1 MEPLWG
7 IYSQRTN
14 KLARFKYMRVAIC
27 LVGSVIGGSPLF
39 VSSRLAI
46 AAEPPPQASGSLDV
60 QTIHYPS
67 GDATIEAYLARPKSS
82 GKHPAILL
90 IHDDHGLTQGTQELA
105 RQFAQSGFVALAPNL
120 LSHPGTA
127 KFAGPGDGYALRLPV
142 NVLPADQTVDDVT
155 AAFAYLKQDAD
166 VDAAKISA
174 IGIGWGGWRTFKLA
188 ENGASLY
195 RLVVFYGVTPDDGQ
209 VDTIKAPVL
218 AHYAQGDFL
227 ITASSLKTKK
237 WLGQKFTYYIY
248 PNTDHGF
255 FAGGSGGIDVVA
267 MSGEVDLDAAAR
279 QKAREAHSSYKDD
292 SANASK
298 LALDRT
304 LAFLRN

>member
-1 MEPLWG
+1 MVIG
-7 IYSQRTN
+7 
-14 KLARFKYMRVAIC
+14 
-27 LVGSVIGGSPLF
+27 LVGSVIVGSFLF
-39 VSSRLAI
+39 VSSPSAC
-46 AAEPPPQASGSLDV
+46 AAASPPQTSGSVDV

-67 GDATIEAYLARPKSS
+67 GDVSIEAYLAKPKSS

-90 IHDDHGLTQGTQELA
+90 VHDDHGLTRGTQDLA
-105 RQFAQSGFVALAPNL
+105 RQFAQSGFVAMAPNL
-120 LSHPGTA
+120 LSHPGTP
-127 KFAGPGDGYALRLPV
+127 KFAGPGDGYTPRLPV
-142 NVLPADQTVDDVT
+142 NVLSADQTVDDVVG
-155 AAFAYLKQDAD
+155 AFAYLKQDAD

-188 ENGASLY
+188 ENEASLY
-195 RLVVFYGVTPDDGQ
+195 RLVVFYGVTPDGGQ
-209 VDTIKAPVL
+209 LDAIKAPVL

-227 ITASSLKTKK
+227 VTASSLKTKK
-237 WLGQKFTYYIY
+237 WLGQKFTSYIY

-255 FAGGSGGIDVVA
+255 FGGGSGGIDVVA

-279 QKAREAHSSYKDD
+279 QKAQESHNSYKDD

>member
-1 MEPLWG
+1 M
-7 IYSQRTN
+7 
-14 KLARFKYMRVAIC
+14 
-27 LVGSVIGGSPLF
+27 
-39 VSSRLAI
+39 
-46 AAEPPPQASGSLDV
+46 
-60 QTIHYPS
+60 
-67 GDATIEAYLARPKSS
+67 
-82 GKHPAILL
+82 
-90 IHDDHGLTQGTQELA
+90 
-105 RQFAQSGFVALAPNL
+105 APNL
-120 LSHPGTA
+120 LSHPGTT
-127 KFAGPGDGYALRLPV
+127 KFAGPGDGYTPRLPV

-155 AAFAYLKQDAD
+155 AAFAYLQKDAD

-174 IGIGWGGWRTFKLA
+174 IGIGWGGWRTFRLA
-188 ENGASLY
+188 EKQASLY

-209 VDTIKAPVL
+209 VDAIKAPVL

-237 WLGQKFTYYIY
+237 WLGQKFTYYMY

-255 FAGGSGGIDVVA
+255 FGGGSGTVDVVA

-279 QKAREAHSSYKDD
+279 QKAQEAHTGYKDD